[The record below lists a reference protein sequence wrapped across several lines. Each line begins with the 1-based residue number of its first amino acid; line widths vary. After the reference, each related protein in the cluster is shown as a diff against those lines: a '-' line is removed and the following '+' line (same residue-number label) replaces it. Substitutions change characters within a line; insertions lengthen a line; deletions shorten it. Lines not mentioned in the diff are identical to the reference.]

1 MTGELQRIFNSL
13 EEIIGRVN
21 ISEIGCQI
29 GWNELGEWCTDT
41 KYGFRKELK
50 AITRKKLM
58 TDERLKCFDDLL
70 SIIKDVNPKEI
81 GSQIES
87 DNLRVWCYSW
97 QSEAKAMLARLA
109 KEVDDEG

>member
-1 MTGELQRIFNSL
+1 MTDELQRIFNSL
-13 EEIIGRVN
+13 EEIIREVN

-58 TDERLKCFDDLL
+58 TDDRLKCFDDLFN
-70 SIIKDVNPKEI
+70 IIKDVNPKEI
-81 GSQIES
+81 GSQIGS
-87 DNLRVWCYSW
+87 NNLRIWCYSW
-97 QSEAKAMLARLA
+97 QSEAKAKLA
-109 KEVDDEG
+109 KLAKAVDNG

>member
-1 MTGELQRIFNSL
+1 MTDELQRIFNSL
-13 EEIIGRVN
+13 EEIIGEVN

-58 TDERLKCFDDLL
+58 TDDRLKCFDDLF

-87 DNLRVWCYSW
+87 DNLRTWCYIW
-97 QSEAKAMLARLA
+97 QSEAKARLTKLA
-109 KEVDDEG
+109 KAVDNDN

>member
-13 EEIIGRVN
+13 EEIIGIVN

-41 KYGFRKELK
+41 KYWFRKELK

-58 TDERLKCFDDLL
+58 TDDRLECFNDLL

-81 GSQIES
+81 GSQIED
-87 DNLRVWCYSW
+87 DNLRAWCYSW
-97 QSEAKAMLARLA
+97 QSEAKARLA
-109 KEVDDEG
+109 NLANEVDDED

>member
-58 TDERLKCFDDLL
+58 TDDRLKCFNDLF
-70 SIIKDVNPKEI
+70 SIIKDVNTKEI

-87 DNLRVWCYSW
+87 DNLRAWCCIW
-97 QSEAKAMLARLA
+97 QSEAKARLA
-109 KEVDDEG
+109 KLAKAVGDEN